1 MCLCIF
7 VLLFATLCNLSLW
20 VHVHASVCVCIVPML
35 FRFYKVHFSVF
46 LLISIDNRPISS
58 RSCNMINIGIYENDY

>member
-46 LLISIDNRPISS
+46 LLISIDNPPISS